1 LVVGI
6 ALLGAGFVSN
16 FYMSGLQ
23 AVPEMKVRMVYSRTE
38 AGAKSF
44 AEKWRIPEW
53 TTDMVKAVQ
62 RRDIDLVIIGLPNF
76 LHKDATILAVEARK
90 NVVCTKPLGRDVD
103 EARDMLNAVKRAGVL
118 HGYAETEVFSPAVM
132 KARDVIE
139 RGGIGDVFWVRSR
152 EAHFGPHANWFW
164 DPSLSGGG
172 ALLDMGCHCVAAS
185 RYFIGKDVKAV
196 EALAWA
202 ETLFHPVKCED
213 NAVLLVRFEGKQLG
227 QAEVSWSSRGGLD
240 LRNEVYGTK
249 GVIFTDITR
258 GTPITVFTLE
268 STGYVVEK
276 AEMDKGWVIPCVDEA
291 RVYGYHEEMRHF
303 VECVRKGEMPRENF
317 EDGYISNVILDAGY
331 KSMQTKK
338 WERITH

>member
-1 LVVGI
+1 MIRLG
-6 ALLGAGFVSN
+6 LLGSGFVAT
-16 FYMSGLQ
+16 FYMTGLRD
-23 AVPEMKVRMVYSRTE
+23 VPDQEVSIVYSRVE
-38 AGAKSF
+38 EHAKSF
-44 AEKWRIPEW
+44 AQKWGIRKW
-53 TTDMVKAVQ
+53 TTDMTEAIENPEV
-62 RRDIDLVIIGLPNF
+62 DLVVIALPNF
-76 LHKDATILAVEARK
+76 LHKEAAILACKSGK
-90 NVVCTKPLGRDVD
+90 NVVCTKPLARNHQ
-103 EARDMLNAVKRAGVL
+103 EAKEMLDAARKAGML
-118 HGYAETEVFSPAVM
+118 DGYAETEVFSPAVM